1 MSRESPSDDP
11 SDFAAAL
18 YSRIHPN
25 SPVAETD
32 NRFTDGENVPLIEES
47 LESISADTLQVN
59 QDAATLNDHDHAFS
73 GMVTKETLAPPSFV
87 SRIRLRLENELKRP
101 PSDNMGHEQTD
112 GHMNDFLKRIETDI
126 AEQYDR
132 ILQNEVVIL
141 NDPKYAWCEALQET
155 IPNKSAYEFKDAY
168 GIELKEYCSISRKIV
183 DDLINGYK
191 NFFAREKQIME
202 VAKQYDDIQQWVH
215 CTQRLF
221 ENNDTPVL
229 SNTLQKS
236 LNEQFGL
243 EETRRKDKDKDL
255 ESKIKDA
262 KQAWVDIQTHRH
274 VVDQLQ
280 GIVGHSHYCKLC
292 YSAQVTTAFVPCGH
306 TVCNECVSQLNQCP
320 FCNHPFY
327 STQTLYFS

>member
-1 MSRESPSDDP
+1 MSRESPTDDP

-18 YSRIHPN
+18 YSRIHPD
-25 SPVAETD
+25 SPVTEIDNSTD
-32 NRFTDGENVPLIEES
+32 SENTPLIVES

-59 QDAATLNDHDHAFS
+59 QDAATLNDNDHSFS
-73 GMVTKETLAPPSFV
+73 GMLTKETLAPPSFV
-87 SRIRLRLENELKRP
+87 SRIRLRLENELKQA
-101 PSDNMGHEQTD
+101 PSDKIGNEQTD
-112 GHMNDFLKRIETDI
+112 GTMKDFLKRIETDI
-126 AEQYDR
+126 ADQYDR
-132 ILQNEVVIL
+132 ILQNEVVLL
-141 NDPKYAWCEALQET
+141 NDPKYTWCEALQKT
-155 IPNKSAYEFKDAY
+155 IPNNSAKEFKHAY
-168 GIELKEYCSISRKIV
+168 GIDLNDYCSISRKIV
-183 DDLINGYK
+183 NDLINRYK
-191 NFFAREKQIME
+191 LFFAREKQIIE

-215 CTQRLF
+215 CTRRLF
-221 ENNDTPVL
+221 ENKETPVL

-236 LNEQFGL
+236 LNEQFGI
-243 EETRRKDKDKDL
+243 EDTKKKNKDKDL

-262 KQAWVDIQTHRH
+262 KKAWVDVQTHRH

-306 TVCNECVSQLNQCP
+306 TVCSECVTQLNQCP